1 MLSNIYKKIVTEF
14 SKITIFFLT
23 ILIIFSLY
31 QSKNFNLDASS
42 DALLLE
48 GDPDLKYLREVNQ
61 TYGSKDFL
69 VLTYTPISNFTE
81 KDKNWIGNLLE
92 NDGRDIYLK
101 YKKVKDNFKYHF
113 RNDFVNILSDFNS
126 KRISFD
132 DGFVCNNGQHP
143 RLLRLLIQRRAS
155 FQSFVVLD
163 QVLSFI
169 KNWNKQIEEKV
180 VWPKIAHKVSKLK
193 PFINYNITEC
203 KLIMKEVIKNG

>member
-1 MLSNIYKKIVTEF
+1 MYGGFDVFRVYMAVKLHFTTNYNYFDYDGKVNIKLDTFTKRNDRYFFHKLSTKYNQNEILD
-14 SKITIFFLT
+14 FFVA
-23 ILIIFSLY
+23 
-31 QSKNFNLDASS
+31 NF
-42 DALLLE
+42 
-48 GDPDLKYLREVNQ
+48 
-61 TYGSKDFL
+61 
-69 VLTYTPISNFTE
+69 IE

-92 NDGRDIYLK
+92 NDGRDTYLK

-113 RNDFVNILSDFNS
+113 RNDFVNILSDFDS

-132 DGFVCNNGQHP
+132 DGFVCNSGQHP

-155 FQSFVVLD
+155 FQTFVVLD

-193 PFINYNITEC
+193 PFIKYNITEC
-203 KLIMKEVIKNG
+203 KLIMKEVIRNND

>member
-1 MLSNIYKKIVTEF
+1 MYGGFDVFRVYMAVKLHFTTNYNYFDYDGKVNIKLDTFTKRNDRYFFHKLSTKYNKDEILD
-14 SKITIFFLT
+14 FF
-23 ILIIFSLY
+23 
-31 QSKNFNLDASS
+31 
-42 DALLLE
+42 
-48 GDPDLKYLREVNQ
+48 V
-61 TYGSKDFL
+61 
-69 VLTYTPISNFTE
+69 SNFTE

-113 RNDFVNILSDFNS
+113 RNDFVNILSDFDS

-132 DGFVCNNGQHP
+132 DGFVCNSGQHP

-193 PFINYNITEC
+193 PFIKYNITEC
-203 KLIMKEVIKNG
+203 KLIMKEVIRNND